1 MTTTTTVPLA
11 NGVRSTKA
19 PLPPARRRPAV
30 RNRGR
35 IVAGVLLLAAS
46 ALAAVLVYGNLG
58 QRRSV
63 LVVARTVQ
71 AGAVIERSDLKTA
84 RVATDAGVE
93 TIDANSSARVIGRRA
108 AVSLVP
114 GSLLVSGA
122 IAEGPS
128 VPAGSAVT
136 GAVLKAGQYPIGLRP
151 GEAVLVVL
159 TPEATQATDR
169 TASDPVP
176 ATVVGIEEQRDGG
189 IVVSL
194 AVPSSAAPD
203 LAVAGA
209 QGRVTLVA
217 ASR

>member
-1 MTTTTTVPLA
+1 MTTTVPRT
-11 NGVRSTKA
+11 NGVRRATTPIPS
-19 PLPPARRRPAV
+19 LRRPPAL

-35 IVAGVLLLAAS
+35 VAAGVLLLAAS

-63 LVVARTVQ
+63 LVVARPVQ
-71 AGAVIERSDLKTA
+71 AGAVIERLDLKTA

-93 TIDANSSARVIGRRA
+93 TIDAHSAEQIIGRRA

-114 GSLLVSGA
+114 GTLFVSGA
-122 IAEGPS
+122 VAEGPS

-159 TPEATQATDR
+159 TPEAASPADR
-169 TASDPVP
+169 TASEPVP
-176 ATVVGIEEQRDGG
+176 ATVVAIAEQRDGG

-217 ASR
+217 SVR

>member
-1 MTTTTTVPLA
+1 MSATTVPLPNA
-11 NGVRSTKA
+11 VRRPTASMQPTRK
-19 PLPPARRRPAV
+19 PPAL

-35 IVAGVLLLAAS
+35 VVAGVLLLAAS

-63 LVVARTVQ
+63 LVVAHAVQ
-71 AGAVIERSDLKTA
+71 AGAVIERADLKAA
-84 RVATDAGVE
+84 RVATDADVQ
-93 TIDANSSARVIGRRA
+93 TIAADSSDRVVGRRA

-122 IAEGPS
+122 VAEGPT
-128 VPAGSAVT
+128 VPVGLAVT
-136 GAVLKAGQYPIGLRP
+136 GAVLKAGQYPTGLRA

-159 TPEATQATDR
+159 IPEV
-169 TASDPVP
+169 TADGTTGGPVP
-176 ATVVGIEEQRDGG
+176 ATVVSVEEQRDGG

-194 AVPSSAAPD
+194 AVSPSAAPD